1 MDTKFDNWI
10 EKLDQFAQ
18 KVEGNLEEIRKAKAE
33 IQQAKIQMTEKF
45 VKGQYYRDDE
55 RIIISA
61 PEIIIGNLA
70 KDGSLITNTPSNVI
84 IRSNNI
90 SLEGV
95 SSNQGMMPG
104 TISHKAAKI
113 EHMCIDPG
121 VDGTEEVVTDVSE
134 YSVQAGSI
142 ALLSE
147 DAKDVF
153 IDLPAT
159 SRGQISLC
167 AHNQIDLRA
176 AKPGKNSA
184 KKIKEYTGADS
195 ERKKKKD
202 ALKEAYQKQKTTVNQ
217 TVEYLK
223 KLLEYNEDALKGSKA
238 LSTNCL
244 DLDALQEEMENT
256 VIALT
261 HELSECGKIIS
272 EWAEVSRQI
281 TGLTAKKDEIDKEA
295 GKYEENG
302 NGSSINIVTENT
314 NILSMDADSNIIK
327 SDEAGLHILGKNVT
341 IQSTQAD
348 GSVMDKSQISMQTQ
362 NIELSTDNYKKDGDN
377 ASFPAEGNIHISS
390 KNIVMESV
398 DYERKKGEERK
409 EKALTKD
416 GCIKMRAE
424 NMELSSYD
432 TEGKA
437 SGKFILNSKNISL
450 KAMDVDK
457 EKLTDK
463 EMAKDSK
470 MLLLTDKIYAG
481 APEDKSL
488 TQQIQLAAD
497 KVGIFAKTTAEIQQ
511 DEAKAAVQL
520 DGGNIALSGSKT
532 NLFGETTVNG
542 KTTFK
547 ADTIQGKATVDNI
560 EIKTSLKSP
569 KTSEGI
575 AVPSSPS
582 SEKISTKLK
591 EDKDINKQEE
601 KS

>member
-1 MDTKFDNWI
+1 MNTNFAEWVK
-10 EKLDQFAQ
+10 KLENLVDKIDKEISKVRDA
-18 KVEGNLEEIRKAKAE
+18 KVEL
-33 IQQAKIQMTEKF
+33 QQAKKDLIDQLA
-45 VKGQYYRDDE
+45 KGQYYRDDE
-55 RIIISA
+55 RIVISA

-70 KDGSLITNTPSNVI
+70 KDGTMNTDKTSKI
-84 IRSNNI
+84 ILRSNDI
-90 SLEGV
+90 TIEGV
-95 SSNQGMMPG
+95 SQDQTSGRINQKATIIQNTCINPGIDGLEHVVEDKSMFTVHACNIGMLSEDTKEGFIDEPTAG
-104 TISHKAAKI
+104 NGEITLKADKKINLKAAKPANIKEKKLASTI
-113 EHMCIDPG
+113 ENKKNEKDKLKKEC
-121 VDGTEEVVTDVSE
+121 
-134 YSVQAGSI
+134 
-142 ALLSE
+142 
-147 DAKDVF
+147 DAK
-153 IDLPAT
+153 
-159 SRGQISLC
+159 
-167 AHNQIDLRA
+167 
-176 AKPGKNSA
+176 
-184 KKIKEYTGADS
+184 
-195 ERKKKKD
+195 
-202 ALKEAYQKQKTTVNQ
+202 KTVITENLNYL
-217 TVEYLK
+217 EYLK
-223 KLLEYNEDALKGSKA
+223 DFNKNYIKGQEE
-238 LSTNCL
+238 LSTNCVDIENL
-244 DLDALQEEMENT
+244 EKEIEMTVTSLTSELCEYGEMISQLAEATIEHDLLKKQQEA
-256 VIALT
+256 I
-261 HELSECGKIIS
+261 
-272 EWAEVSRQI
+272 
-281 TGLTAKKDEIDKEA
+281 KKYAAADDVK
-295 GKYEENG
+295 KKST
-302 NGSSINIVTENT
+302 GSSINIVAETT
-314 NILSMDADSNIIK
+314 NIHSMDDDNNIREN
-327 SDEAGLHILGKNVT
+327 DEAGLKIQAKNVT
-341 IQSTQAD
+341 ISTAKSD
-348 GSVMDKSQISMQTQ
+348 GSVIDKSEINLQSQ
-362 NIELSTDNYKKDGDN
+362 NIKLSTENSNEEGDN
-377 ASFPAEGNIHISS
+377 VNFPAEGNIHVAS
-390 KNIVMESV
+390 KNIVIEAV

-437 SGKFILNSKNISL
+437 SGKFSLNSKNISL

-481 APEDKSL
+481 DPEEKSL

-520 DGGNIALSGSKT
+520 DGGNIALSGSKM

-547 ADTIQGKATVDNI
+547 ADTVQGKATVDNI

>member
-1 MDTKFDNWI
+1 MNTDFSKWI
-10 EKLDQFAQ
+10 GSLDAFAG
-18 KVEGNLEEIRKAKAE
+18 KIESTLDEIRGAKAQM
-33 IQQAKIQMTEKF
+33 QQAKSEFIEF
-45 VKGQYYRDDE
+45 LEKGQYYRDDE

-61 PEIIIGNLA
+61 PEIIIGNLM
-70 KDGSLITNTPSNVI
+70 KDGTLITTQPSKVI
-84 IRSNNI
+84 IRSNEI

-95 SSNQGMMPG
+95 G
-104 TISHKAAKI
+104 TDATSIGKISQKASKI
-113 EHMCIDPG
+113 ENICIDPG
-121 VDGTEEVVTDVSE
+121 IDGLEKVVKGTSE
-134 YSVQAGSI
+134 YSIHACNIGM
-142 ALLSE
+142 LSE
-147 DAKDVF
+147 DTTEGVF
-153 IDLPAT
+153 ASQPIAGKGNIMLSAD
-159 SRGQISLC
+159 
-167 AHNQIDLRA
+167 NQIDLEA
-176 AKPGKNSA
+176 AKPGTNKA
-184 KKIKEYTGADS
+184 KKIDEISNDNSSKG
-195 ERKKKKD
+195 KD
-202 ALKEAYQKQKTTVNQ
+202 KANLEEKYKKQKKQIEDT
-217 TVEYLK
+217 EKYLQS
-223 KLLEYNEDALKGSKA
+223 LLNYKTDIFNNSQQISA
-238 LSTNCL
+238 NCL
-244 DLDALQEEMENT
+244 DIESLQEEIENT
-256 VIALT
+256 VRTLSI
-261 HELSECGKIIS
+261 ELSDCGRILS

-281 TGLTAKKDEIDKEA
+281 KGLKNTKNIIDKEV
-295 GKYEENG
+295 KNYEKNG
-302 NGSSINIVTENT
+302 NGTSVNILAEST
-314 NILSMDADSNIIK
+314 NIRAIDADGNIQK
-327 SDEAGLHILGKNVT
+327 SDDAGLHVLGKNVE
-341 IQSTQAD
+341 IKSNQEDDSVLDNSHINLLTQE
-348 GSVMDKSQISMQTQ
+348 IR
-362 NIELSTDNYKKDGDN
+362 LSTENYKREGEN
-377 ASFPAEGNIHISS
+377 INYTSEGNIHVVS

-437 SGKFILNSKNISL
+437 SGKFSLNSKNISL

-481 APEDKSL
+481 DPEEKSL

-520 DGGNIALSGSKT
+520 DGGNISLSGSKT

-547 ADTIQGKATVDNI
+547 ADTVQGKATVDNI